1 MGSTGWY
8 GVVMLRVVLLLPLVS
23 VWCWAQTPV
32 ETARAYRQAHEV
44 EILRDFVELLRIPNV
59 ATDVENIQRN
69 AEYVAAEFARRGV
82 TTELL
87 TVEGAPPVVYGERL
101 VKGATRTL
109 GIYVHYDGQ
118 PADASQW
125 LQGPWEPTLY
135 SARHDEGGEAIAFPA
150 AGERV
155 DPEWR
160 LYGRSAGD
168 DKGPLIALL
177 TVLDAFEEK
186 GIEPTSNLK
195 FFFDGEEERS
205 SPHLREFLEKYS
217 AQVADIDL

>member
-1 MGSTGWY
+1 MLFRSWGAGHLAVPWGWY
-8 GVVMLRVVLLLPLVS
+8 GVVMRRILLLLPLVS
-23 VWCWAQTPV
+23 VWCLAQTPV

-59 ATDVENIQRN
+59 ATDAENIQRN
-69 AEYVAAEFARRGV
+69 AEYVATEFARRGV

-101 VKGATRTL
+101 VEGATRTL

-135 SARHDEGGEAIAFPA
+135 TARHDEGA
-150 AGERV
+150 R
-155 DPEWR
+155 
-160 LYGRSAGD
+160 RS
-168 DKGPLIALL
+168 
-177 TVLDAFEEK
+177 
-186 GIEPTSNLK
+186 
-195 FFFDGEEERS
+195 RS
-205 SPHLREFLEKYS
+205 QR
-217 AQVADIDL
+217 